1 MITMPKILET
11 VVIDKKKTWTKNLSS
26 DSNEFLVDLDD
37 NVINELLQKR
47 DLLDQYNIEHF
58 THLKTQIQHIKQ
70 AILIEGCGFCVINGA
85 NFTAFDKHELSN
97 IHIIIS
103 KIFGELLI
111 QNKQGEQVVE
121 VKDLGKKLST
131 GGRYHHTKEGGSYH
145 TDGCHIFENPPDYVG
160 LLCLNPAKNGGVSKF
175 VSAYTIH
182 NKLQED
188 KNLLK
193 ILYEKFY
200 MDKRNEN
207 QASETSTQFVPI
219 FTYNNEK
226 LNCRCCQRELI
237 DSGHEKMNKPLTES
251 QRNALDNL
259 DKLLANENF
268 AVSYLLKKGDMMYSN
283 NKWLIHDRTDFE
295 DSDDENLKRFLLR
308 TWIREKDNN

>member
-1 MITMPKILET
+1 MSEILET
-11 VVIDKKKTWTKNLSS
+11 LVIDKKKTWTKNLSS

-37 NVINELLQKR
+37 NVIGELLQKR
-47 DLLDQYNIEHF
+47 DLLDQHNIQHF

-70 AILIEGCGFCVINGA
+70 SILIQGCGFCVINGT

-97 IHIIIS
+97 IHILIS

-111 QNKQGEQVVE
+111 QNKQGEQTVE
-121 VKDLGKKLST
+121 VKDLGKTLST

-175 VSAYTIH
+175 IGAYTIH

-188 KNLLK
+188 KNLLR

-207 QASETSTQFVPI
+207 QAEETPTQFVPI
-219 FTYNNEK
+219 FTYNNGK

-237 DSGHEKMNKPLTES
+237 DSGYEKMNKPLTEY
-251 QRNALDNL
+251 QKNALDNL
-259 DKLLANENF
+259 DKLLANENL

-295 DSDDENLKRFLLR
+295 DSDDENLKRALLR
-308 TWIREKDNN
+308 TWIREKYNN

>member
-1 MITMPKILET
+1 MSEILET
-11 VVIDKKKTWTKNLSS
+11 LVIDKKKTWTKNLSN

-37 NVINELLQKR
+37 NVISELLQKR
-47 DLLDQYNIEHF
+47 DLLDQHNIQHF

-70 AILIEGCGFCVINGA
+70 AILIQGCGFCVINGT

-97 IHIIIS
+97 IHILIS

-111 QNKQGEQVVE
+111 QNKHGEQIVE
-121 VKDLGKKLST
+121 VKDLGKTLST

-175 VSAYTIH
+175 ISAYTIH

-188 KNLLK
+188 KNLLR

-207 QASETSTQFVPI
+207 QADEIPTQFVPI
-219 FTYNNEK
+219 FTYNNGK

-237 DSGHEKMNKPLTES
+237 DAGHEKMNKPLTEY
-251 QRNALDNL
+251 QKNALDNL
-259 DKLLANENF
+259 DELLANENL

-295 DSDDENLKRFLLR
+295 DSDDENLKRALLR
-308 TWIREKDNN
+308 TWIREKYNN

>member
-1 MITMPKILET
+1 MSKILET
-11 VVIDKKKTWTKNLSS
+11 LVIDKKKTWTKNLIS

-37 NVINELLQKR
+37 NVISELLQKR
-47 DLLDQYNIEHF
+47 DLLDQHNIQHF

-70 AILIEGCGFCVINGA
+70 SILIQGCGFCVINGT

-97 IHIIIS
+97 IHILIS

-111 QNKQGEQVVE
+111 QNKQGEQTVE
-121 VKDLGKKLST
+121 VKDLGKTLST

-175 VSAYTIH
+175 ISAYTIH

-188 KNLLK
+188 KNLLR

-207 QASETSTQFVPI
+207 QADETPTQFVPI
-219 FTYNNEK
+219 FTYNNGK

-237 DSGHEKMNKPLTES
+237 DAGHEKMNKPLTEY
-251 QRNALDNL
+251 QKNALDNL

-283 NKWLIHDRTDFE
+283 NKWLIHDRTNFE
-295 DSDDENLKRFLLR
+295 DSDDENLKRALLR

>member
-1 MITMPKILET
+1 MSEILET
-11 VVIDKKKTWTKNLSS
+11 LVIDKKKTWTKNLSS

-37 NVINELLQKR
+37 NVIGELLQKR
-47 DLLDQYNIEHF
+47 DLLDQHNIQHF

-70 AILIEGCGFCVINGA
+70 AILIQGCGFCVINGT

-97 IHIIIS
+97 IHILIS

-111 QNKQGEQVVE
+111 QNKQGEQTVE
-121 VKDLGKKLST
+121 VKDLGKTLST

-175 VSAYTIH
+175 ISAYTIH

-188 KNLLK
+188 KNLLR

-207 QASETSTQFVPI
+207 QADETPTQFVPI
-219 FTYNNEK
+219 FTYNNGK

-237 DSGHEKMNKPLTES
+237 DSGHEKMNKPLTEY
-251 QRNALDNL
+251 QKNALDNL
-259 DKLLANENF
+259 DKLLANENL

-283 NKWLIHDRTDFE
+283 NNWLIHDRTDFE
-295 DSDDENLKRFLLR
+295 DSDDENLKRALLR

>member
-1 MITMPKILET
+1 MSEILET
-11 VVIDKKKTWTKNLSS
+11 LVIDKKKTWTKNLSS

-37 NVINELLQKR
+37 NVIGELLQKR
-47 DLLDQYNIEHF
+47 DLLDQHNIQHF

-70 AILIEGCGFCVINGA
+70 AILIQGCGFCVINGT

-97 IHIIIS
+97 IHILIS

-111 QNKQGEQVVE
+111 QNKQGEQIVE
-121 VKDLGKKLST
+121 VKDLGKTLST

-175 VSAYTIH
+175 ISAYTIH

-188 KNLLK
+188 KNLLR

-207 QASETSTQFVPI
+207 QADETLTQFVPI
-219 FTYNNEK
+219 FTYNNGK

-237 DSGHEKMNKPLTES
+237 DAGHEKMNKPLTEY
-251 QRNALDNL
+251 QKNALDNL
-259 DKLLANENF
+259 DKLLANENL

-295 DSDDENLKRFLLR
+295 DSDDENLKRSLLR
-308 TWIREKDNN
+308 TWIRERDNN

>member
-1 MITMPKILET
+1 MSEILET
-11 VVIDKKKTWTKNLSS
+11 LVIDKKKTWTKNLSS

-37 NVINELLQKR
+37 NVIGELLQKR
-47 DLLDQYNIEHF
+47 DLLDQHNIQHF

-70 AILIEGCGFCVINGA
+70 AILIQGCGFCVINGT

-97 IHIIIS
+97 IHILIS

-111 QNKQGEQVVE
+111 QNKHGEQIVE
-121 VKDLGKKLST
+121 VKDLGKTLST

-175 VSAYTIH
+175 ISAYTIH

-188 KNLLK
+188 KNLLR

-207 QASETSTQFVPI
+207 QADETPTQFVPI
-219 FTYNNEK
+219 FTYNNGK

-237 DSGHEKMNKPLTES
+237 DSGHEKMNKPLTEY
-251 QRNALDNL
+251 QKNALDNL

-295 DSDDENLKRFLLR
+295 DSDDENLKRALLR

>member
-1 MITMPKILET
+1 MSEILET
-11 VVIDKKKTWTKNLSS
+11 LVIDKKKTWTKNLSS

-37 NVINELLQKR
+37 NVIGELLQKR
-47 DLLDQYNIEHF
+47 DLLDQHNIQHF

-70 AILIEGCGFCVINGA
+70 AILIQGCGFCIINGT

-97 IHIIIS
+97 IHILIS

-111 QNKQGEQVVE
+111 QNKQGEQTVE
-121 VKDLGKKLST
+121 VKDLGKTLST

-175 VSAYTIH
+175 ISAYTIH

-188 KNLLK
+188 KNLLR

-207 QASETSTQFVPI
+207 QADETPTQFVPI
-219 FTYNNEK
+219 FTYNNGK

-237 DSGHEKMNKPLTES
+237 DSGYEKMNKPLTEY
-251 QRNALDNL
+251 QKNALDNL
-259 DKLLANENF
+259 DKLLANENL

-295 DSDDENLKRFLLR
+295 DSDDENLKRALLR

>member
-1 MITMPKILET
+1 MSKILET
-11 VVIDKKKTWTKNLSS
+11 LVIDKKKTWTKNLSS

-37 NVINELLQKR
+37 NVIGELLQKR
-47 DLLDQYNIEHF
+47 DLLDQHNIQHF

-70 AILIEGCGFCVINGA
+70 AILIQGCGFCVINGT

-97 IHIIIS
+97 IHILIS

-111 QNKQGEQVVE
+111 QNKQGEQTVE
-121 VKDLGKKLST
+121 VKDLGKTLST

-175 VSAYTIH
+175 ISAYTIH

-188 KNLLK
+188 KNLLR

-207 QASETSTQFVPI
+207 QADETPTQFVPI
-219 FTYNNEK
+219 FTYNNGK

-237 DSGHEKMNKPLTES
+237 DSGHEKMNKPLTEY
-251 QRNALDNL
+251 QKNALDNL
-259 DKLLANENF
+259 DKLLANENL

-295 DSDDENLKRFLLR
+295 DSDDENLKRSLLR
-308 TWIREKDNN
+308 TWIRERDNN

>member
-1 MITMPKILET
+1 MPKFLET
-11 VVIDKKKTWTKNLSS
+11 LVIDKKKTWTKNLSS

-37 NVINELLQKR
+37 NVIGELLQKR
-47 DLLDQYNIEHF
+47 DLLDQHNIQHF

-70 AILIEGCGFCVINGA
+70 AILIQGCGFCVINGT

-97 IHIIIS
+97 IHILIS

-111 QNKQGEQVVE
+111 QNKHGEQIVE
-121 VKDLGKKLST
+121 VKDLGKTLST

-175 VSAYTIH
+175 ISAYTIH

-188 KNLLK
+188 KNLLR

-207 QASETSTQFVPI
+207 QADETPTQFVPI
-219 FTYNNEK
+219 FTYNNGK

-237 DSGHEKMNKPLTES
+237 DSGHEKMNKPLTEY
-251 QRNALDNL
+251 QKNALDNL
-259 DKLLANENF
+259 DKLLANENL

-295 DSDDENLKRFLLR
+295 DSDDENLKRALLR

>member
-1 MITMPKILET
+1 MSEILET
-11 VVIDKKKTWTKNLSS
+11 LVIDKKKTWTKNLSS

-37 NVINELLQKR
+37 NVISELLQKR
-47 DLLDQYNIEHF
+47 DLLDQHNIQHF

-70 AILIEGCGFCVINGA
+70 AILIQGCGFCVINGT

-97 IHIIIS
+97 IHILIS

-111 QNKQGEQVVE
+111 QNKQGEQSVE
-121 VKDLGKKLST
+121 VKDLGKTLST

-175 VSAYTIH
+175 ISAYTIH

-188 KNLLK
+188 KNLLR

-207 QASETSTQFVPI
+207 QADETPTQFVPI
-219 FTYNNEK
+219 FTYNNGK

-237 DSGHEKMNKPLTES
+237 DSGHEKMNKPLTEY
-251 QRNALDNL
+251 QKNALDNL

-295 DSDDENLKRFLLR
+295 DSDDENLKRALLR

>member
-1 MITMPKILET
+1 MPKFLET
-11 VVIDKKKTWTKNLSS
+11 LVIDKKKTWTKNLSS

-37 NVINELLQKR
+37 NVIGELLQKR
-47 DLLDQYNIEHF
+47 DLLDQHNIQHF
-58 THLKTQIQHIKQ
+58 THLKTQIQYIKQ
-70 AILIEGCGFCVINGA
+70 AILIQGCGFCVINGT

-97 IHIIIS
+97 IHILIS

-111 QNKQGEQVVE
+111 QNKQGEQTVE
-121 VKDLGKKLST
+121 VKDLGKTLST

-175 VSAYTIH
+175 ISAYTIH

-188 KNLLK
+188 KNLLR

-207 QASETSTQFVPI
+207 QADEIPTQFVPI
-219 FTYNNEK
+219 FTYNNGK

-237 DSGHEKMNKPLTES
+237 DSGHEKMNKPLTEY
-251 QRNALDNL
+251 QKNALDNL
-259 DKLLANENF
+259 DKLLANENL

-295 DSDDENLKRFLLR
+295 DSDDENLKRALLR
-308 TWIREKDNN
+308 TWIREKYNN

>member
-1 MITMPKILET
+1 MSEILET
-11 VVIDKKKTWTKNLSS
+11 LVIDKKKTWTKNLSS

-37 NVINELLQKR
+37 NVIGELLQKR
-47 DLLDQYNIEHF
+47 DLLDQHNIQHF

-70 AILIEGCGFCVINGA
+70 AILIQGCGFCVINGT

-97 IHIIIS
+97 IHILIS

-111 QNKQGEQVVE
+111 QNKHGEQIVE
-121 VKDLGKKLST
+121 VKDLGKTLST

-175 VSAYTIH
+175 ISAYTIH

-188 KNLLK
+188 KNLLR

-207 QASETSTQFVPI
+207 QADETPTQFVPI
-219 FTYNNEK
+219 FTYNNGK

-237 DSGHEKMNKPLTES
+237 DSGHEKMNKPLTEY
-251 QRNALDNL
+251 QKNALDNL
-259 DKLLANENF
+259 DKLLANENL

-295 DSDDENLKRFLLR
+295 DSDDENLKRALLR
-308 TWIREKDNN
+308 TWIREKYNN

>member
-1 MITMPKILET
+1 MSEILET
-11 VVIDKKKTWTKNLSS
+11 LVIDKKKTWTKNLSS

-37 NVINELLQKR
+37 NVIGELLQKR
-47 DLLDQYNIEHF
+47 DLLDQHNIQHF

-70 AILIEGCGFCVINGA
+70 AILIQGCGFCVINGT

-97 IHIIIS
+97 IHILIS

-111 QNKQGEQVVE
+111 QNKQGEQIVE
-121 VKDLGKKLST
+121 VKDLGKTLST
-131 GGRYHHTKEGGSYH
+131 GGRYHHTREGGSYH

-175 VSAYTIH
+175 ISAYTIH

-188 KNLLK
+188 KNLLR

-207 QASETSTQFVPI
+207 QADETPTQFVPI
-219 FTYNNEK
+219 FTYNNGK

-237 DSGHEKMNKPLTES
+237 DSGHEKMNKPLTEY
-251 QRNALDNL
+251 QKNALDNL
-259 DKLLANENF
+259 DKLLANENL

-295 DSDDENLKRFLLR
+295 DSDDENLKRALLR

>member
-1 MITMPKILET
+1 MSEILET
-11 VVIDKKKTWTKNLSS
+11 LVIDKKKTWTKNLSS

-37 NVINELLQKR
+37 NVIGELLQKR
-47 DLLDQYNIEHF
+47 DLLDQHNIQHF

-70 AILIEGCGFCVINGA
+70 AILIQGCGFCVINGT

-97 IHIIIS
+97 IHILIS

-111 QNKQGEQVVE
+111 QNKQGEQTVE
-121 VKDLGKKLST
+121 VKDLGKTLST

-175 VSAYTIH
+175 ISAYTIH

-188 KNLLK
+188 KNLLR

-207 QASETSTQFVPI
+207 QADETPTQFVPI
-219 FTYNNEK
+219 FTYNNGK

-237 DSGHEKMNKPLTES
+237 DSGHEKMNKPLTEY
-251 QRNALDNL
+251 QKNALDNL

-283 NKWLIHDRTDFE
+283 NNWLIHDRTDFE
-295 DSDDENLKRFLLR
+295 DSDDENLKRALLR

>member
-1 MITMPKILET
+1 MSKILET
-11 VVIDKKKTWTKNLSS
+11 LVIDKKKTWTKNLSS

-37 NVINELLQKR
+37 NVIGELLQKR
-47 DLLDQYNIEHF
+47 DLLDQHNIQHF
-58 THLKTQIQHIKQ
+58 IHLKTQIQHIKQ
-70 AILIEGCGFCVINGA
+70 AILIQGCGFCVINGT

-97 IHIIIS
+97 IHILIS

-111 QNKQGEQVVE
+111 QNKQGEQTVE
-121 VKDLGKKLST
+121 VKDLGKTLST

-175 VSAYTIH
+175 ISAYTIH

-188 KNLLK
+188 KNLLR

-207 QASETSTQFVPI
+207 QADEIPTQFVPI
-219 FTYNNEK
+219 FTYNNGK

-237 DSGHEKMNKPLTES
+237 DSGHEKMNKPLTEY
-251 QRNALDNL
+251 QKNALDNL
-259 DKLLANENF
+259 DELLANENL

-295 DSDDENLKRFLLR
+295 DSDDENLKRALLR
-308 TWIREKDNN
+308 TWIREKVSN

>member
-1 MITMPKILET
+1 MSKILET
-11 VVIDKKKTWTKNLSS
+11 LVIDKKKTWTKNLSS

-37 NVINELLQKR
+37 NVISELLQKR
-47 DLLDQYNIEHF
+47 DLLDQHNIQHF

-70 AILIEGCGFCVINGA
+70 AILIQGCGFCVINGT

-97 IHIIIS
+97 IHILIS

-111 QNKQGEQVVE
+111 QNKHGEQIVE
-121 VKDLGKKLST
+121 VKDLGKTLST

-175 VSAYTIH
+175 ISAYTIH

-188 KNLLK
+188 KNLLR

-207 QASETSTQFVPI
+207 QADETPTQFVPI
-219 FTYNNEK
+219 FTYNNGK

-237 DSGHEKMNKPLTES
+237 DSGHEKMNKPLTEY
-251 QRNALDNL
+251 QKNALDNL
-259 DKLLANENF
+259 DKLLANENL

-295 DSDDENLKRFLLR
+295 DSDDENLKRALLR